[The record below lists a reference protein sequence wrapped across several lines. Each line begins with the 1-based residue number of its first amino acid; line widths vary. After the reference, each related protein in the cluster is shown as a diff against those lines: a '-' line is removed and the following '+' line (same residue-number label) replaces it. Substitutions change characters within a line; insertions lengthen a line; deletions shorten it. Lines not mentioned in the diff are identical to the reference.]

1 MDQTTATNTE
11 GPLPW
16 RLTFIL
22 EGKNEPEEVVLRVQG
37 VLCEKELP
45 PVRTEYR

>member
-1 MDQTTATNTE
+1 MVRNIN

-16 RLTFIL
+16 RLTFIPGGGT
-22 EGKNEPEEVVLRVQG
+22 EVEEIVLRLQG

-45 PVRTEYR
+45 PIRKEMR